1 MTARVSPEAGGV
13 EFFTAD
19 HRACDQLWV
28 AVEDAA
34 EAGDASAAQA
44 AFAAFDAA
52 TRRHFDIEELV
63 LFPALEE
70 ATGVTMGPTRVMRM
84 EHEQMRGL
92 LSRMATAAS
101 SSDLDALVEHG
112 DTLLMLT
119 QQHNLKE
126 EGMLYP
132 MAASQLQAQ
141 WPDIASKVGR
151 YLAR

>member
-1 MTARVSPEAGGV
+1 M
-13 EFFTAD
+13 
-19 HRACDQLWV
+19 RAT
-28 AVEDAA
+28 
-34 EAGDASAAQA
+34 AQA

-52 TRRHFDIEELV
+52 TRRHFDMEEHV

-70 ATGVTMGPTRVMRM
+70 ATGMTMGPTRVMRM

-101 SSDLDALVEHG
+101 SADLDALVEHG

-119 QQHNLKE
+119 QQHNMKE

-132 MAASQLQAQ
+132 MAAGQLQAQ
-141 WPDIASKVGR
+141 WPDIAQKVAR
-151 YLAR
+151 YLTK